1 IKVHSVKSMSNTI
14 GAVGLGGLAKLCE
27 FAARDGDIER
37 IKLLT
42 PVLLEELDNMKA
54 RMDVLASETEKPMLE
69 DIDDLFAMLEMLK
82 MSIRAHDT
90 ESSDNTMKQI
100 MTFSYEE
107 GIQQKLDSLNMHIIN
122 LEDDEALEAID
133 ELQK

>member
-1 IKVHSVKSMSNTI
+1 
-14 GAVGLGGLAKLCE
+14 
-27 FAARDGDIER
+27 
-37 IKLLT
+37 
-42 PVLLEELDNMKA
+42 MKA

-82 MSIRAHDT
+82 MSIRSHDT
-90 ESSDNTMKQI
+90 ESADNTMKQI

-107 GIQQKLDSLNMHIIN
+107 GIQQKLDSLNMHIVN
-122 LEDDEALEAID
+122 LEDEEALEAID